1 MADRAPV
8 ADVGASDLHA
18 AAAAIGEAWA
28 SELVRSLL
36 SEDREVIGPWPG
48 TMSEARMRVL
58 ASLRMKLDTQHL
70 DQLARIANLAARRG
84 WEGVSQAD
92 PEH

>member
-1 MADRAPV
+1 MASRALNVPAADLQPV
-8 ADVGASDLHA
+8 
-18 AAAAIGEAWA
+18 AAAIGEAWA
-28 SELVRSLL
+28 SELVHSLR

-48 TMSEARMRVL
+48 TMSEARMRIL

-84 WEGVSQAD
+84 WQGVTQAD
-92 PEH
+92 PER